1 MERKPAN
8 KRVILRTDV
17 KNMKP
22 KVMKLWNC
30 LMLQKRFII
39 ETVFD

>member
-1 MERKPAN
+1 MTLITGIK
-8 KRVILRTDV
+8 

-22 KVMKLWNC
+22 KVMKLWDC
-30 LMLQKRFII
+30 LILQQRFII